1 MSLLDQGREN
11 IVVYQQIA
19 TTDRD
24 GNIILKPS
32 AVGTPTIATI
42 QLLAQSGTSQRRAE
56 QTNEGYETEETYRL
70 RLPRSFPY
78 VLEAQAQVEWNGLR
92 WSIVGKVRRYN
103 GSNKTRHLDYM
114 IRRA

>member
-11 IVVYQQIA
+11 IVVYQQVA

-24 GNIILKPS
+24 GNTIWKPS
-32 AVGTPTIATI
+32 VVGTPTIASI
-42 QLLAQSGTSQRRAE
+42 QMLAQSGTSQRRAE

-78 VLEAQAQVEWNGLR
+78 ILEAQAQIAWNGLR

-103 GSNKTRHLDYM
+103 GSSRTRHLDYM